1 MNIGVVLASG
11 KGTRMGLNEP
21 KQFLLLN
28 DKPLYIYTLET
39 FSSCE
44 KIDYIVLVTNE
55 EYIEKVKKDI
65 SFYSL
70 NKVKYII
77 KGGNTR
83 QESVFNALTKLK
95 EEQVQNEDIV
105 LIHDSARVLV
115 SEEIIN
121 NNIEA
126 CILYEAVDTVV
137 PCVDSM
143 IISYDKKKIDAL
155 ASRDQLFSSQT
166 PQTFK
171 FDVIYKSHLSSYSKE
186 ATDDCSLVLSNG
198 HDVHL
203 VTGSKLN
210 FKVTTKED
218 LKLLK
223 ALIK

>member
-11 KGTRMGLNEP
+11 KGTRMGLDEP

-28 DKPLYIYTLET
+28 DKPLYIYALET

-95 EEQVQNEDIV
+95 EEHVQNEDII

-137 PCVDSM
+137 PC
-143 IISYDKKKIDAL
+143 A
-155 ASRDQLFSSQT
+155 
-166 PQTFK
+166 
-171 FDVIYKSHLSSYSKE
+171 
-186 ATDDCSLVLSNG
+186 
-198 HDVHL
+198 
-203 VTGSKLN
+203 
-210 FKVTTKED
+210 
-218 LKLLK
+218 
-223 ALIK
+223 